1 MFDKFL
7 SSRKGDLLSLEDFW
21 PAAEE
26 KFMDFMDDESLPLG
40 MREYDTAK
48 QWLFDLL
55 ESGKVSQSF
64 NEAEN
69 RMEIHINP

>member
-1 MFDKFL
+1 
-7 SSRKGDLLSLEDFW
+7 
-21 PAAEE
+21 
-26 KFMDFMDDESLPLG
+26 MDDETLPLG
-40 MREYDTAK
+40 MKDYDTVK

-55 ESGKVSQSF
+55 ESDEVSQSF

>member
-1 MFDKFL
+1 
-7 SSRKGDLLSLEDFW
+7 
-21 PAAEE
+21 
-26 KFMDFMDDESLPLG
+26 MDDESLPLG